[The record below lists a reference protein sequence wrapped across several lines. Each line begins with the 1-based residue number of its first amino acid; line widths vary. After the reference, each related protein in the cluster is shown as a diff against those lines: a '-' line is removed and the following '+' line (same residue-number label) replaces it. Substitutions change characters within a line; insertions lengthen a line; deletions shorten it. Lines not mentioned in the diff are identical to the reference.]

1 MISRYEYFFAEAY
14 MGLMQGN
21 QKELKEELERNIKL
35 IVKIRREIVDN

>member
-1 MISRYEYFFAEAY
+1 

-21 QKELKEELERNIKL
+21 KKELKEELERNIKL